1 MHRLFIALIL
11 LSLTF
16 SSHAAE
22 VDNLY
27 QASTPVS
34 SRDEQE
40 RAKLM
45 PQLLQQ
51 VMLKVVG
58 NKALLESAPL
68 APILSQAEQYMQQY
82 EYRRT
87 NIIGAD
93 LTQPDELSLSL
104 RFDPAAVNRS
114 VNDLQ
119 LPIWGSNRPDILV
132 WAVVESNGE
141 SSILGLES
149 APMGV
154 FRPLNQAADQ
164 RGLPILLPLMDL
176 QDQNALSVADIRE
189 GNQAAIDAASERY
202 GADIVMTTVM
212 QIQGDE
218 VRVQWHADEAGSTD
232 NWQSQG
238 SMQDAFDAGMGH
250 LADKLALQYG
260 QLVDNGT
267 EVQRMTMQ
275 IADVLNYADF
285 SRLMAYL
292 EKLELIS
299 DIRVINLG
307 EQQLDLDIAFRGSL
321 DVLQR
326 TFAVGSLLIEEPQS
340 ESGNA
345 KQYRL
350 LP

>member
-16 SSHAAE
+16 GSQAAE

-34 SRDEQE
+34 SRDQQE

-58 NKALLESAPL
+58 NQALLETAPL
-68 APILSQAEQYMQQY
+68 APVLSRAEQFMQQY

-93 LTQPDELSLSL
+93 LTQPDELSLSM
-104 RFDPAAVNRS
+104 RFDPAAVNRA
-114 VNDLQ
+114 VKELQ
-119 LPIWGSNRPDILV
+119 LPVWGNNRPDILI
-132 WAVVESNGE
+132 WAVVDNNGE
-141 SSILGLES
+141 ASILGLES
-149 APMGV
+149 SPMGV

-176 QDQNALSVADIRE
+176 QDQGALSVADIRE
-189 GNQAAIDAASERY
+189 DNQAAIDAASDRY
-202 GADIVMTTVM
+202 GADIVMTSVM
-212 QIQGDE
+212 QFNGDQ
-218 VRVQWHADEAGSTD
+218 VQVQWQANGAGINTS
-232 NWQSQG
+232 WQSQG
-238 SMQDAFDAGMGH
+238 SVREAFAAGMGH
-250 LADKLALQYG
+250 LADNLALQFG
-260 QLVDNGT
+260 QLVDNGS
-267 EVQRMTMQ
+267 ESQRLTMQ
-275 IADVLNYADF
+275 INDVLSYADF

-307 EQQLDLDIAFRGSL
+307 AQQLDLDIAFRGSM
-321 DVLQR
+321 DVLQK
-326 TFAVGSLLIEEPQS
+326 TLAVGSLLIEEPQS
-340 ESGNA
+340 ETSDT

-350 LP
+350 LH